1 MSEGTFEDKD
11 ERPPWQA
18 PEPMIVVP
26 RLQPRIVQ
34 RLHEIGEFNGRFARL
49 VELSPDSLQ
58 QLKRVATIESA
69 GSSTRIEGAM
79 LSDAEVERVLD
90 GMSVS
95 PFRSRDEA
103 EVKGYGEVLTRIFDA
118 HDQIQLTENWI
129 KQLHQ
134 ILLAHSDKD
143 SRHTGDYK
151 SVGNDV
157 AEVYDDGRPP
167 RILFRTA
174 SPANTRF
181 WMPRLLEETRA
192 ALADPENPKLVVI
205 ADFVMWFLAI
215 HPFQDGNG
223 RLSRAITTLLMLKH
237 GYDYVPYASMEKV
250 IEDNKAA
257 YYRTL
262 RTSQLKAPT
271 DSADYLE
278 WLEFFMGAV
287 LAQQQNL
294 QARLDVMRQASQL
307 PELQKK
313 IFGLL
318 EVHGVLSTPDIA
330 RRLQVPERTVRYH
343 LRQMTEGRVVEQEGT
358 ARKTRR
364 YRLPFR
370 QVRGVGRSLTG
381 ESPPLNQAHSR

>member
-1 MSEGTFEDKD
+1 MSEGTFEDKG

-79 LSDAEVERVLD
+79 LSDAEVEKVLD

-134 ILLAHSDKD
+134 FLLAHSEKD
-143 SRHTGDYK
+143 SRHRGDYK

-223 RLSRAITTLLMLKH
+223 RLSRALTTLLMLKH
-237 GYDYVPYASMEKV
+237 GYGYVPYASMEKV

-262 RTSQLKAPT
+262 RTSQLKAPI
-271 DSADYLE
+271 DPSDYLE

-330 RRLQVPERTVRYH
+330 RRLEVPERTVRYH
-343 LRQMTEGRVVEQEGT
+343 LRQMTERKVVEQEGT
-358 ARKTRR
+358 ARKARR
-364 YRLPFR
+364 YRLPLR
-370 QVRGVGRSLTG
+370 QVG
-381 ESPPLNQAHSR
+381 

>member
-1 MSEGTFEDKD
+1 MSEEAFEDKQ
-11 ERPPWQA
+11 ERLPWQA
-18 PEPMIVVP
+18 PEPMIIVP
-26 RLQPRIVQ
+26 GLQPRIVQ

-79 LSDAEVERVLD
+79 LSDAEVEKVLD
-90 GMSVS
+90 GISVN

-103 EVKGYGEVLTRIFDA
+103 EVKGYGELLTKIFDA

-134 ILLAHSDKD
+134 ILLAHSEKD
-143 SRHTGDYK
+143 SRHRGDYK

-237 GYDYVPYASMEKV
+237 GYGYVPYASMEKV
-250 IEDNKAA
+250 IEDNKAN
-257 YYRTL
+257 YYRSL
-262 RTSQLKAPT
+262 RASQLKGPS
-271 DSADYLE
+271 DPSEYRE
-278 WLEFFMGAV
+278 WLDFFTGAV

-307 PELQKK
+307 PEIQKK

-343 LRQMTEGRVVEQEGT
+343 LRQMSEGRVVEQEGT

-364 YRLPFR
+364 YRLPLR
-370 QVRGVGRSLTG
+370 QVG
-381 ESPPLNQAHSR
+381 

>member
-1 MSEGTFEDKD
+1 MSDEAFVDKQ
-11 ERPPWQA
+11 EMVAWQA
-18 PEPMIVVP
+18 PDPMIVVP
-26 RLQPRIVQ
+26 RLEPRIVQ
-34 RLHEIGEFNGRFARL
+34 RLHEVGEFNGRFARL
-49 VELSPDSLQ
+49 LELSPDSLQ

-79 LSDAEVERVLD
+79 LSDIEVEKVLD
-90 GMSVS
+90 GLSVN

-103 EVKGYGEVLTRIFDA
+103 EVKGYGELLTTIFDA
-118 HDQIQLTENWI
+118 NDQIQLTENWI

-134 ILLAHSDKD
+134 ILLTHSEKD
-143 SRHTGDYK
+143 SRHRGDYK
-151 SVGNDV
+151 SAGNDL

-174 SPANTRF
+174 SPVNTRF
-181 WMPRLLEETRA
+181 WMPRLLDETEA
-192 ALADPENPKLVVI
+192 ALANPENPRLVVI

-237 GYDYVPYASMEKV
+237 GYRYVLYGSMEKV
-250 IEDNKAA
+250 IEGNKPS
-257 YYRTL
+257 YYRSL
-262 RTSQLKAPT
+262 RASQLRAPL
-271 DSADYLE
+271 DPSNYGE
-278 WLEFFMGAV
+278 WLDFFVGAV

-330 RRLQVPERTVRYH
+330 RRLEVPERTIRYH
-343 LRQMTEGRVVEQEGT
+343 LRQMTDDKVIEQEGT

-364 YRLPFR
+364 YRLPFQ
-370 QVRGVGRSLTG
+370 QVGQRRSN
-381 ESPPLNQAHSR
+381 SPSTL

>member
-18 PEPMIVVP
+18 PEPMILVP

-79 LSDAEVERVLD
+79 LSDAEVEKVLD

-103 EVKGYGEVLTRIFDA
+103 EVRGYGELLTRIFDA
-118 HDQIQLTENWI
+118 HDQVQLTENWI

-134 ILLAHSDKD
+134 ILLAHSEKD
-143 SRHTGDYK
+143 SRHRGDYK

-157 AEVYDDGRPP
+157 AEVYHDGRPP

-174 SPANTRF
+174 SPTNTRF
-181 WMPRLLEETRA
+181 WMPRLLEETRT

-237 GYDYVPYASMEKV
+237 GYGYVPYASMEKV

-262 RTSQLKAPT
+262 RASQLKAPI
-271 DSADYLE
+271 DPSDYLE

-307 PELQKK
+307 PEIQKK

-343 LRQMTEGRVVEQEGT
+343 LRQMTEGRVIDQEGT

-364 YRLPFR
+364 YRLPLR
-370 QVRGVGRSLTG
+370 QVGERQTDSEVGVTV
-381 ESPPLNQAHSR
+381 P